1 MLTVLSLSFILL
13 IVNWAGL
20 NKPGQTQEAFGGK
33 LAFGIFDFPVV
44 KFTSKKDLELQLNKF
59 TGVLVKYSVTVK

>member
-13 IVNWAGL
+13 VVNLAGL
-20 NKPGQTQEAFGGK
+20 SKSGRTQEAFGGK
-33 LAFGIFDFPVV
+33 LAFGILDFPVV

-59 TGVLVKYSVTVK
+59 TQVYW